1 MGNTGDFGSPIPG
14 SNPGRV
20 ASINSRGSKNKMAR
34 RGKKKITISKA
45 RGGLYKAAR
54 ILGDIDAL
62 SKGKVGRRITR
73 RVAGKLTG
81 RGLRKATSG
90 LPNCFIATVVYGVD
104 AKEVEILRNY
114 RDSVLSRSQL
124 GKKVVA
130 LYYSGIGKRIAE
142 LIEKY
147 FPFLIPFIRKGL
159 DCIIARYS
167 KWIEKM

>member
-1 MGNTGDFGSPIPG
+1 
-14 SNPGRV
+14 
-20 ASINSRGSKNKMAR
+20 
-34 RGKKKITISKA
+34 
-45 RGGLYKAAR
+45 LYKAAR

-90 LPNCFIATVVYGVD
+90 LPDCFIATVVYGVD
-104 AKEVEILRNY
+104 AKEVEILGNY
-114 RDSVLSRSQL
+114 RDNVLSRSAS
-124 GKKVVA
+124 GKEILD
-130 LYYSGIGKRIAE
+130 LYYSGFGKTIAE

-147 FPFLIPFIRKGL
+147 FPFLIPLFRKGL

-167 KWIEKM
+167 KWFEKM